1 MPLSG
6 QTKRKQPSARAKG
19 YGIPGVT
26 VDGTDVIAVAQAT
39 AEAVTRARAGDGPSL
54 IEAVT
59 LVMGGGTV
67 TNEGRKW
74 RSDAEMAEWMAKDPI
89 QRLRRTLLADGSLT
103 DARAIEIAKSAKAE
117 DEAAGQIVHDRP
129 DPGPENAM

>member
-6 QTKRKQPSARAKG
+6 QTKLKQLSDRAKG

-59 LVMGGGTV
+59 LVMGGGTI

-74 RSDAEMAEWMAKDPI
+74 RSDAEMAEGMAKDPI
-89 QRLRRTLLADGSLT
+89 QRLRRPLLADGSLT
-103 DARAIEIAKSAKAE
+103 EARAGEVGESAK
-117 DEAAGQIVHDRP
+117 
-129 DPGPENAM
+129 

>member
-1 MPLSG
+1 MPHTGKTKLKQLSDG
-6 QTKRKQPSARAKG
+6 AKG

-26 VDGTDVIAVAQAT
+26 VDGTDAIAVAQAT

-59 LVMGGGTV
+59 LVMGGGTI

-103 DARAIEIAKSAKAE
+103 EARASDIAKSAKVEA
-117 DEAAGQIVHDRP
+117 EAAGKFVHQSP
-129 DPGPENAM
+129 DPEP